1 MAPTPL
7 PPLRHC
13 PHYAMA
19 YVSILKEL
27 EEAEFD
33 REMEAIRTENP
44 IFRHNSLVS
53 SQFSENIES

>member
-1 MAPTPL
+1 
-7 PPLRHC
+7 
-13 PHYAMA
+13 MA